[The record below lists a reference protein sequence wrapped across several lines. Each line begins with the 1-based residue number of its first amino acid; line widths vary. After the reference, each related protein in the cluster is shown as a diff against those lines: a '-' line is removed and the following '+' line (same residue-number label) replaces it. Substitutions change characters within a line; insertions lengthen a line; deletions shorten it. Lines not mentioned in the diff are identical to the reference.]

1 MNENE
6 IAFIMGTTGKS
17 RKEVLNGLAKAN
29 YVGNPRY
36 VANRPVALKKS
47 GFDASGFPAT
57 SQINSSLSNDSLVEQ
72 MSNLFGL
79 SKKEVMGRLSRADF
93 INNPFMKGPNDA
105 PNTGGSMPVMQENN
119 PNLESGLYWDEDN
132 NVMWDATSG
141 ARVSNPGSVRSPQ
154 EASQFR
160 QWWFNGGNEPDANAN
175 NQQDMG
181 TRPDASP
188 TGRPAAAPAAPAARA
203 QRPRPGS
210 ILTQRDPGSAAR
222 GAAIRNTFDAA
233 GNAISSGATGAYN
246 AVGNAANAVG
256 NAISS
261 GATGAYNAV
270 GNAANAVG
278 SAINTGATRYG
289 QSQID
294 QAQGNAAAANAVG
307 GAVSGAISGVGDAF
321 NARRANVAAQ
331 NAARVKKPDP
341 GVVAAQQRGQAAR
354 NAAQKV
360 PGR

>member
-93 INNPFMKGPNDA
+93 INNPFMKGPNQGPVA
-105 PNTGGSMPVMQENN
+105 GSMPVMQEQDG
-119 PNLESGLYWDEDN
+119 NLESGLYWDEDN

-141 ARVSNPGSVRSPQ
+141 ARISNPGSVRSPQ

-160 QWWFNGGNEPDANAN
+160 QWWFNGGNEPDANAS

-188 TGRPAAAPAAPAARA
+188 TGRPAAAPAAPATRS
-203 QRPRPGS
+203 RMGPNPGK
-210 ILTQRDPGSAAR
+210 AAR
-222 GAAIRNTFDAA
+222 GAAIRGAFDDA
-233 GNAISSGATGAYN
+233 GNAISSGATGLYN
-246 AVGNAANAVG
+246 AAGDAVNAVG

-307 GAVSGAISGVGDAF
+307 GAVSGAVSGVGDAF

-331 NAARVKKPDP
+331 KAARVKKPDP
-341 GVVAAQQRGQAAR
+341 GVAAAQQRGQAAR
-354 NAAQKV
+354 VAAMKV

>member
-29 YVGNPRY
+29 YVGNTRY

-79 SKKEVMGRLSRADF
+79 SKTEVMGRLSRADF

-105 PNTGGSMPVMQENN
+105 PAVSGSMPVMQENN

-141 ARVSNPGSVRSPQ
+141 ARVSDPGSVRSP
-154 EASQFR
+154 EAASQFR
-160 QWWFNGGNEPDANAN
+160 QWWFNGGNEPNENAS
-175 NQQDMG
+175 NQNDMG

-188 TGRPAAAPAAPAARA
+188 MGPPAARPAARPAAPAAPAAPATR
-203 QRPRPGS
+203 RFGPNPG
-210 ILTQRDPGSAAR
+210 GAAR
-222 GAAIRNTFDAA
+222 GAALRGAFDSA
-233 GNAISSGATGAYN
+233 GNAIGEGF
-246 AVGNAANAVG
+246 NAVG

-261 GATGAYNAV
+261 GAAGAYNAA
-270 GNAANAVG
+270 GNAVNAVG
-278 SAINTGATRYG
+278 SAINTGATQYG
-289 QSQID
+289 QSQIK

-321 NARRANVAAQ
+321 NARRAAVAQQ
-331 NAARVKKPDP
+331 NAASRARKTDP
-341 GVVAAQQRGQAAR
+341 GVVAAQKRGQAAR
-354 NAAQKV
+354 VAQQKV